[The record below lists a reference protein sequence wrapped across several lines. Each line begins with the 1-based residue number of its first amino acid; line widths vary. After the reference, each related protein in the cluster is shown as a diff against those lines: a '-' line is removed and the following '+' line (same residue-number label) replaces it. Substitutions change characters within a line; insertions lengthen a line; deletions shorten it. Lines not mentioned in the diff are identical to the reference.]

1 MKAEVAYKSCL
12 WYHNVQ
18 KIRQSFAICSSCS
31 TSASFEK
38 LVSNVLMCS
47 VIFSPHEWRLKLVE
61 VYGLWRRIGL
71 QNSSRSETPK
81 IRSLTNIY
89 GMIDIHARAKE
100 SVLSGNDYCD
110 SPLSRLR
117 TKIYDMNITN
127 LCGGLNYFWLLT
139 SNTISVE
146 SWVEKKNRLKR
157 NADEF
162 MKNWNSVH
170 AINDRNHKRKYFD
183 RIKVNPVA
191 FMQTLLIALPTIAQK
206 P

>member
-12 WYHNVQ
+12 WHHNVQ

-71 QNSSRSETPK
+71 QNSSWSETPK

-170 AINDRNHKRKYFD
+170 AINDRNHKRKYSWQD
-183 RIKVNPVA
+183 
-191 FMQTLLIALPTIAQK
+191 
-206 P
+206 

>member
-12 WYHNVQ
+12 WHHNVQ
-18 KIRQSFAICSSCS
+18 KTRQSFAICSSCS

-47 VIFSPHEWRLKLVE
+47 VIFSPHEWRLKLAE

-71 QNSSRSETPK
+71 QNSSWSETPK

-127 LCGGLNYFWLLT
+127 LCSGLNFFTPWLQLRLVLNLESRKRIGSNETQTNLWKIETRCTQLMTEITNANTLT
-139 SNTISVE
+139 G
-146 SWVEKKNRLKR
+146 LK
-157 NADEF
+157 
-162 MKNWNSVH
+162 
-170 AINDRNHKRKYFD
+170 
-183 RIKVNPVA
+183 
-191 FMQTLLIALPTIAQK
+191 
-206 P
+206 